1 MLIKHVQN
9 GRNVALIS
17 PRRLGKS
24 GLISHLLLQPTIAEN
39 YYIFYVDIYS
49 TRSLSELVYEL
60 SKEIH
65 KQLQPSKTPWS
76 EQFFKVLTSLRVG
89 FLLPAASSLPS
100 GGCSRR
106 RSSLPMR
113 VSIVSMTISFPTG
126 WRISIS
132 QTIPEKFAA
141 IRVKKTYQKASQRL
155 PERSGSRCC

>member
-39 YYIFYVDIYS
+39 YYTFYVDIYS

-89 FLLPAASSLPS
+89 FILPAASSLPS
-100 GGCSRR
+100 GVCSRR

-113 VSIVSMTISFPTG
+113 VPIASMTISFPTG

-141 IRVKKTYQKASQRL
+141 IHGNSRKENISKSITAAT
-155 PERSGSRCC
+155 GSLR